1 MDWLD
6 LLAVQGTLRS
16 LLQYHSSKSPILR
29 RSSFFRTDC
38 MRVQISTKGWGL
50 ATVENI
56 QKTISWTNEFTIG
69 FERICLQCRDPG
81 SILGQEDPLEKG
93 MANYSSILAW
103 GIPWRKEPGGLQFMG
118 SQRVGDDWV
127 TNTTT
132 LVENPKTEMSRTQRT
147 HRWLTQTL
155 LAVSENSEGI
165 GEGPGDQSWVNSVQY
180 HLCFFRVYRNVIVFC
195 ACMLSCFNPVW
206 LFGTLWNVAH

>member
-1 MDWLD
+1 
-6 LLAVQGTLRS
+6 
-16 LLQYHSSKSPILR
+16 
-29 RSSFFRTDC
+29 

-118 SQRVGDDWV
+118 SQRVGDD
-127 TNTTT
+127 
-132 LVENPKTEMSRTQRT
+132 
-147 HRWLTQTL
+147 
-155 LAVSENSEGI
+155 
-165 GEGPGDQSWVNSVQY
+165 
-180 HLCFFRVYRNVIVFC
+180 
-195 ACMLSCFNPVW
+195 
-206 LFGTLWNVAH
+206 